1 VQFQIYSTGLYAT
14 WIFHTT
20 CHTLFDCGEGA
31 ASSLGKRVFGIDR
44 VCLTHGHTDHIAG
57 LPTLINARNRSV
69 GDPFR
74 PLTVYYPAEDRHIL
88 SMKEFIRATQG
99 NRLRYPL
106 TWEPVREGATLPLS
120 EDHRTVL
127 ETFRTQHNPR
137 LLSLGY
143 RLVEKRKRLR
153 DEFRG
158 RSDIGAILRDTP
170 AEEKYLY
177 EEPYDARLWTY
188 TGDMNRCELEDVR
201 GSGILLTDA
210 TFIDPEDRAA
220 EEARQ
225 THMTLEEA
233 VELAAA
239 AEVDQLYAIHLSERY
254 PRDRIDEALEIQR
267 RRHPKLKITAVYPRR
282 TYTAK

>member
-1 VQFQIYSTGLYAT
+1 MQFQIYSTGLYAT

-74 PLTVYYPAEDRHIL
+74 PLTIYYPDEDRHIL
-88 SMKEFIRATQG
+88 SMREFIRATQG

-106 TWEPVREGATLPLS
+106 TWEPLREGKEIPLS
-120 EDHRTVL
+120 ADGRQAL
-127 ETFRTQHNPR
+127 ETFRTRHNPR

-143 RLVEKRKRLR
+143 RLVERRKRLR
-153 DEFRG
+153 EEYRDHPE
-158 RSDIGAILRDTP
+158 IGSILRDTP
-170 AEEKYLY
+170 AGEKHRY
-177 EEPYDARLWTY
+177 EESYDARLWTY
-188 TGDMNRCELEDVR
+188 TGDMNRCDPEDIR

-233 VELAAA
+233 ADLAAN
-239 AEVDQLYAIHLSERY
+239 AEVEHLYAIHLSERY
-254 PRDRIDEALEIQR
+254 SRDRIDEAVQAQR
-267 RRHPKLKITAVYPRR
+267 SRYPNLKITAVYPRR